1 MHCLFLLCASDRYLI
16 LVVPVKTFLDSEG
29 PTKHEYWKNNF
40 YLKIARARPETALI
54 IPLRHMCTMHV
65 QMYQKDLFVKQIGI
79 LSHEQKRSNSFKLF
93 HINQKCGYCINQNL
107 GIFKNYKI
115 ALLKIALNPVY
126 TRKWKQKD
134 PVSMLLVHNGML
146 LLLKSILSTLFV
158 AWPRRKTDRNIL
170 SRAFKK

>member
-1 MHCLFLLCASDRYLI
+1 MWHALLISVVCFRQISNIGCTCKDFLGL
-16 LVVPVKTFLDSEG
+16 EG

-93 HINQKCGYCINQNL
+93 HINHNQKCGYCINQNL

-134 PVSMLLVHNGML
+134 PVSMLLVHNGY
-146 LLLKSILSTLFV
+146 KSILQKYSLHFV
-158 AWPRRKTDRNIL
+158 CGMT
-170 SRAFKK
+170 

>member
-1 MHCLFLLCASDRYLI
+1 MCA
-16 LVVPVKTFLDSEG
+16 
-29 PTKHEYWKNNF
+29 
-40 YLKIARARPETALI
+40 
-54 IPLRHMCTMHV
+54 MHV
-65 QMYQKDLFVKQIGI
+65 QMYHKDLFVKQIGI

-107 GIFKNYKI
+107 SIFKNYKI

-158 AWPRRKTDRNIL
+158 AWPRRKTDRNIYLVTCFQKIEKNKWDNMRLPGMCVKMSHDDLL
-170 SRAFKK
+170 SDCLETNF